1 VKKKLPAVALDFDG
15 SSSSKKKV
23 IPAKTCYNATMLTRL
38 AKIAL
43 IASIAFLMTLVALN
57 NVTDYDSNFQFVR
70 HVMSMDTTFPE
81 NRLMWRAIISPV
93 WHHIFYLFI
102 IVCEASAAVCCWI
115 GAFACFRAR
124 KEPATTFHQ
133 AKDFAAAGL
142 SLVLLQFTVA
152 FLSVGAEWFL
162 MWQSPQWNGQ
172 AAAFRMIGVTGIVL
186 IFVSLPDTDY

>member
-1 VKKKLPAVALDFDG
+1 
-15 SSSSKKKV
+15 
-23 IPAKTCYNATMLTRL
+23 MLTRL

-43 IASIAFLMTLVALN
+43 IASIAFLMTLVTLN

-102 IVCEASAAVCCWI
+102 IVWEASAAMCCWI
-115 GAFACFRAR
+115 GAFTCFQAR
-124 KEPATTFHQ
+124 KEHGTTFHR
-133 AKDFAAAGL
+133 AKEFAVAGL
-142 SLVLLQFTVA
+142 SLVILQFTIA

-162 MWQSPQWNGQ
+162 MWQSLPWNGQ
-172 AAAFRMIGVTGIVL
+172 PAAFRMIGVSGIIL
-186 IFVSLPDTDY
+186 IFVSLSDSDLPDDQAG